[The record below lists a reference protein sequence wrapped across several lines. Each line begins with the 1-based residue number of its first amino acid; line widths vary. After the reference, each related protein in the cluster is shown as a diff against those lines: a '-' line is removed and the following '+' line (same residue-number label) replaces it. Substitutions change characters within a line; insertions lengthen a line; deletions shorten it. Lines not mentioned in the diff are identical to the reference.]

1 MSLDIAIRKTLRSDD
16 RHFEL
21 DVTIVSEQR
30 RVVLFGPSG
39 SGKSLTLRAVAGLLT
54 PDAGRVRVD
63 GRVLYD
69 SASRIDLPARL
80 RDVAYVYQDYA
91 LFPHLTVAQNIAFGL
106 DRGWL
111 NPRRRQRDARAQR
124 WLDSLELGD
133 VADSYPSRISGGQRQ
148 RVALARALATEPRI
162 VVLDEPFAALDP
174 ALRGRMRAELLA
186 LQQRLDLQ
194 LMVITHDPADVEALD
209 GHTFEIRD
217 GRVVGTPAVARSWDD
232 ARLS

>member
-1 MSLDIAIRKTLRSDD
+1 MSVDIAIRKTLRSDE

-21 DVTIVSEQR
+21 DVTIASQQR
-30 RVVLFGPSG
+30 RIVLFGPSG

-54 PDAGRVRVD
+54 PDAGHVLID

-69 SASRIDLPARL
+69 SAARVDLPTRV

-91 LFPHLTVAQNIAFGL
+91 LFPHLTVAQNIGFGL

-111 NPRRRQRDARAQR
+111 NPGRHRRDARVQR
-124 WLDSLELGD
+124 WIDSLELGNI
-133 VADSYPSRISGGQRQ
+133 ADSYPSRISGGQRQ

-174 ALRGRMRAELLA
+174 ALRGRMRAELLT
-186 LQQRLDLQ
+186 LQARHDLQ
-194 LMVITHDPADVEALD
+194 LMVITHDPADVDALD

-217 GRVVGTPAVARSWDD
+217 GRVVGAPAGPGSWDD

>member
-1 MSLDIAIRKTLRSDD
+1 MSVDIAIRKTLRSDD

-21 DVTIVSEQR
+21 DVAIASDQR

-54 PDAGRVRVD
+54 PDSGHVLID

-69 SASRIDLPARL
+69 AASRIDLPTRL

-111 NPRRRQRDARAQR
+111 NPARRRRDARVQH
-124 WLDSLELGD
+124 WLDALELGGI
-133 VADSYPSRISGGQRQ
+133 ADSYPSRISGGQRQ

-186 LQQRLDLQ
+186 LQERLDLQ

-217 GRVVGTPAVARSWDD
+217 GRVVVVG
-232 ARLS
+232 

>member
-1 MSLDIAIRKTLRSDD
+1 MSVDIAIRKTLRSDE
-16 RHFEL
+16 RNFEL
-21 DVTIVSEQR
+21 DVAIVSDQR

-54 PDAGRVRVD
+54 PDSGHVRID

-69 SASRIDLPARL
+69 SASHVDLPTRV

-91 LFPHLTVAQNIAFGL
+91 LFPHLTVAQNIGFGL

-111 NPRRRQRDARAQR
+111 NPRRRRPDARVTR
-124 WLDSLELGD
+124 WIDSLELGNI
-133 VADSYPSRISGGQRQ
+133 ADSYPSRISGGQRQ

-186 LQQRLDLQ
+186 LQARHDLQ
-194 LMVITHDPADVEALD
+194 LMVITHDPADVDALD

-217 GRVVGTPAVARSWDD
+217 GRVVLVG
-232 ARLS
+232 

>member
-1 MSLDIAIRKTLRSDD
+1 MSVDIAIRKTLRSDD

-21 DVTIVSEQR
+21 DVAIASDQR

-54 PDAGRVRVD
+54 PDSGHVRID
-63 GRVLYD
+63 GRVLFD
-69 SASRIDLPARL
+69 AALRVDLPTRL

-91 LFPHLTVAQNIAFGL
+91 LFPHLTVAQNIGFGL

-111 NPRRRQRDARAQR
+111 NPARRRCDERVQH
-124 WLDSLELGD
+124 WLDALELGGI
-133 VADSYPSRISGGQRQ
+133 ADSYPSRISGGQRQ

-186 LQQRLDLQ
+186 LQERLDLQ

-217 GRVVGTPAVARSWDD
+217 GRVAVVG
-232 ARLS
+232 

>member
-1 MSLDIAIRKTLRSDD
+1 MSVDIAIRKTLRSDE

-21 DVTIVSEQR
+21 DVTIVSQQR
-30 RVVLFGPSG
+30 RIVLFGPSG

-54 PDAGRVRVD
+54 PDAGHVLID

-69 SASRIDLPARL
+69 AASRVDLPTRL

-91 LFPHLTVAQNIAFGL
+91 LFPHLTVAQNIGFGL

-111 NPRRRQRDARAQR
+111 NPGRRRRDARVQR
-124 WLDSLELGD
+124 WIDSLELGNI
-133 VADSYPSRISGGQRQ
+133 ADSYPSRISGGQRQ

-186 LQQRLDLQ
+186 LQARHDLQ
-194 LMVITHDPADVEALD
+194 LMVITHAPADVDALD

-217 GRVVGTPAVARSWDD
+217 GRVVGAPAAPGSWDD

>member
-1 MSLDIAIRKTLRSDD
+1 MSVDIAIRKTLRSDE

-21 DVTIVSEQR
+21 DVTIASQQR
-30 RVVLFGPSG
+30 RIVLFGPSG

-54 PDAGRVRVD
+54 PDAGHVLID

-69 SASRIDLPARL
+69 SASRVDLPTRV

-91 LFPHLTVAQNIAFGL
+91 LFPHLTVAQNIGFGL

-111 NPRRRQRDARAQR
+111 NPGRRRRDARVQR
-124 WLDSLELGD
+124 WIDSLELGNI
-133 VADSYPSRISGGQRQ
+133 ADSYPSRISGGQRQ

-186 LQQRLDLQ
+186 LQARHDLQ
-194 LMVITHDPADVEALD
+194 LMVITHDPADVDALD

-217 GRVVGTPAVARSWDD
+217 GRVVGAPGGPGSWDD

>member
-1 MSLDIAIRKTLRSDD
+1 MSVDIAIRKTLRSDD

-21 DVTIVSEQR
+21 DVAIASEQR
-30 RVVLFGPSG
+30 RIVLFGPSG

-54 PDAGRVRVD
+54 PDAGHVFVD

-69 SASRIDLPARL
+69 SASRVDLPTRARE
-80 RDVAYVYQDYA
+80 VAYVYQDYA
-91 LFPHLTVAQNIAFGL
+91 LFPHLTVAQNIGFGL

-111 NPRRRQRDARAQR
+111 NPRRRRHDERVRA
-124 WLDSLELGD
+124 WIDSFELGN

-148 RVALARALATEPRI
+148 RVALARALVSEPSI

-174 ALRGRMRAELLA
+174 ALRGRMRSELMA
-186 LQQRLDLQ
+186 LQARHDLQ

-217 GRVVGTPAVARSWDD
+217 GRVVGTPDRPPLVG
-232 ARLS
+232 

>member
-1 MSLDIAIRKTLRSDD
+1 MSVDIAIRKTLRSDD

-21 DVTIVSEQR
+21 DVAIVSQQR

-54 PDAGRVRVD
+54 PDIGHVLVD

-69 SASRIDLPARL
+69 SAARIDLPTRM
-80 RDVAYVYQDYA
+80 REVAYVYQDYA
-91 LFPHLTVAQNIAFGL
+91 LFPHLTVAQNIGFGL

-111 NPRRRQRDARAQR
+111 NPRRRRHDERVRR
-124 WLDSLELGD
+124 WVDSFELGN

-148 RVALARALATEPRI
+148 RVALARALVSGPRI

-174 ALRGRMRAELLA
+174 ALRGRMRSELMA
-186 LQQRLDLQ
+186 LQARLDLQ

-217 GRVVGTPAVARSWDD
+217 GRVVGTPDRPPLVG
-232 ARLS
+232 

>member
-1 MSLDIAIRKTLRSDD
+1 MSVDIAIRKTLRSDD

-21 DVTIVSEQR
+21 DVAIASDQR

-54 PDAGRVRVD
+54 PDSGHVLID
-63 GRVLYD
+63 GRVLFD
-69 SASRIDLPARL
+69 AASRVDLPTRL

-91 LFPHLTVAQNIAFGL
+91 LFPHLTVAQNIGFGL

-111 NPRRRQRDARAQR
+111 NPARRRRDESVQH
-124 WLDSLELGD
+124 WLDALELGGI
-133 VADSYPSRISGGQRQ
+133 ADSYPSRISGGQRQ

-186 LQQRLDLQ
+186 LQERLDLQ

-217 GRVVGTPAVARSWDD
+217 GRVAVVG
-232 ARLS
+232 